1 MRDITTLMDK
11 YGADIVK
18 QLNIA
23 SSELYSKILW
33 YIRVGGVLDLL
44 SGIVVLSMV
53 LIGTFLA
60 WKITA
65 KDDTFV
71 DEIAMRCL
79 IASLGGLIFALL
91 GIAISQAIGMPI
103 VKIVAP
109 EYWIINSIINK

>member
-1 MRDITTLMDK
+1 MNDIMTLIDK

-33 YIRVGGVLDLL
+33 YIRIGGVLDLL
-44 SGIVVLSMV
+44 AGIVVLSLT
-53 LIGTFLA
+53 LIGTILA

-65 KDDTFV
+65 KDDFLV
-71 DEIAMRCL
+71 DEIVMRCL
-79 IASLGGLIFALL
+79 IACLGGLMFVLL
-91 GIAISQAIGMPI
+91 GILILQVIGMPI